1 MATFGQSF
9 LASSV
14 LFVIQNV
21 AQSLIIIISC
31 FEIKTFAPTLY
42 PIWTFFTR
50 KHAILTNVVVVLFV
64 QEGFGFRGEIMT
76 TKGYYT
82 DTLLSFR
89 FCRDTVAQLVERP
102 SQVPAWC
109 NSTTDSNHA

>member
-42 PIWTFFTR
+42 PIWTFFYQKTR
-50 KHAILTNVVVVLFV
+50 HS
-64 QEGFGFRGEIMT
+64 
-76 TKGYYT
+76 
-82 DTLLSFR
+82 D
-89 FCRDTVAQLVERP
+89 
-102 SQVPAWC
+102 
-109 NSTTDSNHA
+109 